1 MTRRRDGRRRKI
13 LIVDARKAHL
23 NSKCEED
30 VYVSLPEECGCPKG
44 MCAKLNYWLY
54 GFRKAATAW
63 EDHYSK
69 LFESVGFQRGEA
81 CGVVFYNKERDIPM
95 AVHGDD
101 FTLCGLEED
110 LVWIKDL
117 MKSWFKI
124 KLRAMLGP
132 DEKDDKEVIL
142 LGRRVRW
149 LHDRIEWEADPNH
162 RRKVLEHFGMDDST
176 RALSCNEEKNMK
188 EEEGDDEEL
197 SKEEAKIYRG
207 LAARL
212 NFMSQDCPDLQFPIK
227 PCSREMARP
236 TRGSWRHLKKVARY
250 LMNVESVVWTF
261 ELQEEPSFS
270 HTVGDSDWGG
280 NVKDRKST
288 SGGVWMLGGHCIKT
302 WCASQ
307 GAFALSSAEA
317 EFYAM
322 VEAVTRAKGL

>member
-1 MTRRRDGRRRKI
+1 M
-13 LIVDARKAHL
+13 IVDARKAHL

-69 LFESVGFQRGEA
+69 LFEGVGFKRGEA
-81 CGVVFYNKERDIPM
+81 CGVVFYNKERDISM

-110 LVWIKDL
+110 LDWIRDL
-117 MKSWFKI
+117 MKSWFEI
-124 KLRAMLGP
+124 KVRAMLGP

-149 LHDRIEWEADPNH
+149 MHDRIEWEADPNH
-162 RRKVLEHFGMDDST
+162 RRKILEHFGMDEGT
-176 RALSCNEEKNMK
+176 RALSCNGEKNGK

-212 NFMSQDCPDLQFPIK
+212 NFMSQDCPD
-227 PCSREMARP
+227 
-236 TRGSWRHLKKVARY
+236 
-250 LMNVESVVWTF
+250 
-261 ELQEEPSFS
+261 
-270 HTVGDSDWGG
+270 
-280 NVKDRKST
+280 
-288 SGGVWMLGGHCIKT
+288 
-302 WCASQ
+302 
-307 GAFALSSAEA
+307 
-317 EFYAM
+317 
-322 VEAVTRAKGL
+322 